1 MGVRVYEL
9 ARTLGRS
16 SKDLMHE
23 LQKQGIDLKS
33 HMSSIDEETAELV
46 AELLKALPQPSVK
59 DPPVAPLVV
68 EEDEEEEESL
78 EDALSTSSTA
88 VPSETTEPVPM
99 TPASVVSQAP
109 SSVVVEPPKVAAAV
123 EAPAVVK
130 APAEKHLRLG
140 EAVTV
145 KELAEK
151 LNARPAEVIRVLMK
165 LGVMATINAVI
176 DLEKATALAQSFGY
190 SVEAAAA
197 DSGDAFIDEDESE
210 ENLWPRAPVVT
221 VMGHVDHGKT
231 SLLDAIRATNVTQS
245 EAGGITQH
253 IGAYAVNTA
262 RGNVV
267 FLDTPGHEAFTA
279 MRARGA
285 QATDIVVLVV
295 AADDGVMPQTVEAI
309 THARAANVPIV
320 VAINKIDL
328 PNANPDRIKQQ
339 LSDHGLI
346 PEQWGGETIFVEVS
360 AKRKQNI
367 DELLEMLLLQAE
379 ILELRANPSRR
390 GQGVVIE
397 AELDK
402 TRGPVATV
410 LVQKGTVR
418 IGEAFVVGMHYGR
431 IRALLNDRGEKIPEA
446 GPATPVEVIGVSGVP
461 LAGDRFQVVGDEKK
475 ARQIATLRQQR
486 RREEHI
492 QRTSRVTLEDL
503 YRQIKEGEVKELN
516 VLIKADVQG
525 SAQAVRDTLEKQS
538 TSEVRLR
545 VIQGAV
551 GGITESDVM
560 LASASNAIIIGFNV
574 RPTPKASELAEREGV
589 DVRMY
594 TIIYDLIGDVRAAL
608 EGLLD
613 PEVAEHIMGRAEVR
627 ETYHIPRIGVIAGCY
642 VTEGTVTRN
651 AECRLLRDDVV
662 VYQGRIA
669 SLRRFKEDVH
679 EVSSGYEC
687 GIGLERFADIKRGDI
702 IEPFVRE
709 QVAKKLAAQS

>member
-9 ARTLGRS
+9 ARTLGLS
-16 SKDLMHE
+16 SKVLMHE
-23 LQKQGIDLKS
+23 LKKQGIDLKS
-33 HMSSIDEETAELV
+33 HMSSIDDETAELV
-46 AELLKALPQPSVK
+46 ADLLKAPPPPTVKETPLAPPALEPPIPVPVLEPPALITQAMVPPSS
-59 DPPVAPLVV
+59 PPPAPVATHEPSPVV
-68 EEDEEEEESL
+68 AD
-78 EDALSTSSTA
+78 
-88 VPSETTEPVPM
+88 
-99 TPASVVSQAP
+99 
-109 SSVVVEPPKVAAAV
+109 EPPKVVAAV
-123 EAPAVVK
+123 EAPSAVK
-130 APAEKHLRLG
+130 TPLEKRLRVG
-140 EAVTV
+140 EAITV

-151 LNARPAEVIRVLMK
+151 MDARPAEVIKVLMK
-165 LGVMATINAVI
+165 MGVMATINAVI
-176 DLEKATALAQSFGY
+176 DVDKATALAQSFGY
-190 SVEAAAA
+190 SVEAATA
-197 DSGDAFIDEDESE
+197 DSGEALTDEEDAE
-210 ENLWPRAPVVT
+210 ETLVRRAPVVT

-231 SLLDAIRATNVTQS
+231 SLLDAIRVTNVTQS

-253 IGAYAVNTA
+253 IGAYEVNTT
-262 RGNVV
+262 RGKVV

-339 LSDHGLI
+339 LTEHGLV
-346 PEQWGGETIFVEVS
+346 PEQWGGETIYVEVS

-379 ILELRANPSRR
+379 ILELRANPARR
-390 GQGVVIE
+390 AQGVVIE

-418 IGEAFVVGMHYGR
+418 IGDAFVVGMHYGR
-431 IRALLNDRGEKIPEA
+431 IRALLNDRAEKIQEA
-446 GPATPVEVIGVSGVP
+446 GPATPVEVIGLSGVP
-461 LAGDRFQVVGDEKK
+461 LAGDAFQVVIDEKK
-475 ARQIATLRQQR
+475 ARQIAALRQQR
-486 RREEHI
+486 QREEHI

-525 SAQAVRDTLEKQS
+525 SAQAVRDTLEKLS
-538 TSEVRLR
+538 TNEVRVR

-574 RPTPKASELAEREGV
+574 RPTPKARELYEREGV
-589 DVRMY
+589 DVRLY
-594 TIIYDLIGDVRAAL
+594 TIIYDLIADVKAAL
-608 EGLLD
+608 EGLLE
-613 PEVAEHIMGRAEVR
+613 PEVAEHVMGRAEVR
-627 ETYHIPRIGVIAGCY
+627 ETFHIPRVGVIAGCY
-642 VTEGTVTRN
+642 VTEGTIIRN
-651 AECRLLRDDVV
+651 AECRLLRDNVV
-662 VYQGRIA
+662 VYQGRVA

-679 EVSSGYEC
+679 EVNSGYEC
-687 GIGLERFADIKRGDI
+687 GIGLERFSDVKRGDV

>member
-9 ARTLGRS
+9 ARTLGLS
-16 SKDLMHE
+16 SKILMHE
-23 LQKQGIDLKS
+23 LKKQGIELKS
-33 HMSSIDEETAELV
+33 HMSSIDDETAELV
-46 AELLKALPQPSVK
+46 AELLKPSPPPIVK
-59 DPPVAPLVV
+59 EMPPAPPVV
-68 EEDEEEEESL
+68 EEPPTDLVITSSESGRQEL
-78 EDALSTSSTA
+78 APVVAPPAPVVSRELVSTA
-88 VPSETTEPVPM
+88 V
-99 TPASVVSQAP
+99 
-109 SSVVVEPPKVAAAV
+109 VEPSAVADAV
-123 EAPAVVK
+123 DTTPIAKTSIAKP
-130 APAEKHLRLG
+130 LRLG

-151 LNARPAEVIRVLMK
+151 MDARPAELIKVLMRM
-165 LGVMATINAVI
+165 GIMATINAVI
-176 DLEKATALAQSFGY
+176 DLDKATALAQHFGY
-190 SVEAAAA
+190 SVEAAAG
-197 DSGDAFIDEDESE
+197 DSGEVVDDQEDTE
-210 ENLWPRAPVVT
+210 ENLRRRAPVVT

-253 IGAYAVNTA
+253 IGAYAVNTT
-262 RGNVV
+262 RGKVV

-295 AADDGVMPQTVEAI
+295 AADDGVMPQTLEAI
-309 THARAANVPIV
+309 AHARAANVPIV

-339 LSDHGLI
+339 LTEHGLV
-346 PEQWGGETIFVEVS
+346 PEQWGGETIYVEVS

-379 ILELRANPSRR
+379 ILELRANPARR

-402 TRGPVATV
+402 NRGPVATV
-410 LVQKGTVR
+410 LVQKGTVH
-418 IGEAFVVGMHYGR
+418 IGEAFVVGVHYGR
-431 IRALLNDRGEKIPEA
+431 IRALLNDRGEKIVET
-446 GPATPVEVIGVSGVP
+446 GPATPVEVIGLSGVP
-461 LAGDRFQVVGDEKK
+461 LAGDIFQVVSDEKK
-475 ARQIATLRQQR
+475 ARQIAGLRHQR
-486 RREEHI
+486 QREEHI
-492 QRTSRVTLEDL
+492 QHTSRVTLEDL

-525 SAQAVRDTLEKQS
+525 SGQAVRDTLEKLS

-574 RPTPKASELAEREGV
+574 RPTPKAHELAEREGV
-589 DVRMY
+589 DVRLY
-594 TIIYDLIGDVRAAL
+594 TIIYDLIADVRAAL
-608 EGLLD
+608 EGLLE
-613 PEVAEHIMGRAEVR
+613 PEVAEHITGRAEVR
-627 ETYHIPRIGVIAGCY
+627 ETFHIPRIGVIAGCY
-642 VTEGTVTRN
+642 VTEGTITRN
-651 AECRLLRDDVV
+651 AECRLLRDHVV
-662 VYQGRIA
+662 VYQGRVA

-679 EVSSGYEC
+679 EVTSGYEC
-687 GIGLERFADIKRGDI
+687 GIGLERFADIKQGDI
-702 IEPFVRE
+702 IEPFMRE
-709 QVAKKLAAQS
+709 QVAKKLAVQR

>member
-9 ARTLGRS
+9 ARRLGRS

-23 LQKQGIDLKS
+23 LTKQGIDLKS

-46 AELLKALPQPSVK
+46 AELLKASLQPSVK
-59 DPPVAPLVV
+59 DTVVAPAVV
-68 EEDEEEEESL
+68 EEVEEEEASIA
-78 EDALSTSSTA
+78 DTLSTFPTAVTPETA
-88 VPSETTEPVPM
+88 VPAPATPTPVALHVPS
-99 TPASVVSQAP
+99 PVVA
-109 SSVVVEPPKVAAAV
+109 EARKIAEAV
-123 EAPAVVK
+123 EAPTIIK
-130 APAEKHLRLG
+130 APPEKHLRLG

-151 LNARPAEVIRVLMK
+151 MNVRPAEVIRVLMK

-176 DLEKATALAQSFGY
+176 DLDKATALAQSFGY
-190 SVEAAAA
+190 SVEVAAA
-197 DSGDAFIDEDESE
+197 DSGEAFIDEEDSE
-210 ENLWPRAPVVT
+210 ENLRPRAPVVT

-253 IGAYAVNTA
+253 IGAYAVNTT
-262 RGNVV
+262 RGKVV

-339 LSDHGLI
+339 LSDHGLV

-410 LVQKGTVR
+410 LVQKGTVC
-418 IGEAFVVGMHYGR
+418 IGDAFVVGMHYGR

-538 TSEVRLR
+538 TSEVRVR

-608 EGLLD
+608 EGLLE

-627 ETYHIPRIGVIAGCY
+627 ETYHIPRIGVVAGCY

-651 AECRLLRDDVV
+651 AECRLLRDEVV

>member
-9 ARTLGRS
+9 ARTLRLS
-16 SKDLMHE
+16 SKELMHE
-23 LQKQGIDLKS
+23 LQKQGIELKS
-33 HMSSIDEETAELV
+33 HMSSIDDDTAELV
-46 AELLKALPQPSVK
+46 LDLLKTPQSPSMK
-59 DPPVAPLVV
+59 
-68 EEDEEEEESL
+68 EGS
-78 EDALSTSSTA
+78 
-88 VPSETTEPVPM
+88 
-99 TPASVVSQAP
+99 PASVVLEESAET
-109 SSVVVEPPKVAAAV
+109 SVVEAPTTVMEELMTSSSGVTTPVEPPEPVPPVTV
-123 EAPAVVK
+123 EAFEPAAPVEVSPIVK
-130 APAEKHLRLG
+130 APPEKRVRLG
-140 EAVTV
+140 EAITV

-151 LNARPAEVIRVLMK
+151 IDARPAEAIKVLMRM
-165 LGVMATINAVI
+165 GVMATINAVI
-176 DLEKATALAQSFGY
+176 DLDKATALAQSFGY
-190 SVEAAAA
+190 SVEVATAGSDEVLEEEEDTE
-197 DSGDAFIDEDESE
+197 DS
-210 ENLWPRAPVVT
+210 LVRRAPVVT

-231 SLLDAIRATNVTQS
+231 SLLDAIRVTNVTQS

-253 IGAYAVNTA
+253 IGAYEVNTA
-262 RGNVV
+262 RGKVV

-309 THARAANVPIV
+309 THAHAANVPIV
-320 VAINKIDL
+320 VAINKVDL
-328 PNANPDRIKQQ
+328 PDVNPDRIKQQ
-339 LSDHGLI
+339 LSDHGLV
-346 PEQWGGETIFVEVS
+346 PEQWGGETIYVEVS

-367 DELLEMLLLQAE
+367 DELLEMILLQAE
-379 ILELRANPSRR
+379 ILELRANPARR

-410 LVQKGTVR
+410 LVQRGVVR
-418 IGEAFVVGMHYGR
+418 IGDAFVVGVHYGR
-431 IRALLNDRGEKIPEA
+431 IRALLNDHGEKVQEV
-446 GPATPVEVIGVSGVP
+446 GPATPVEVTGLSGVP
-461 LAGDRFQVVGDEKK
+461 LAGDVFQVATDEKK

-486 RREEHI
+486 QREEHI

-525 SAQAVRDTLEKQS
+525 SSQAVRDALERLS
-538 TSEVRLR
+538 TNEVRVR

-574 RPTPKASELAEREGV
+574 RPTPQANESMEHEGV
-589 DVRMY
+589 DVRLY
-594 TIIYDLIGDVRAAL
+594 TIIYDLIADVRAAL
-608 EGLLD
+608 EGLLE

-627 ETYHIPRIGVIAGCY
+627 ETFHIPRIGVIAGCY
-642 VTEGTVTRN
+642 VTEGTMTRN
-651 AECRLLRDDVV
+651 ADCRLLRDNVV
-662 VYQGRIA
+662 VYQGRIG

-679 EVSSGYEC
+679 EVNSGYEC
-687 GIGLERFADIKRGDI
+687 GIGLERFSDVKRGDV

-709 QVAKKLAAQS
+709 QVAKKLAAQH

>member
-16 SKDLMHE
+16 SKELMHE
-23 LQKQGIDLKS
+23 LQKQGIELKS

-46 AELLKALPQPSVK
+46 SELLKATPHPSGK
-59 DPPVAPLVV
+59 ETPVAPPVL
-68 EEDEEEEESL
+68 EEEEAGHD
-78 EDALSTSSTA
+78 DARRTAPTA
-88 VPSETTEPVPM
+88 VAPETVEPAPV
-99 TPASVVSQAP
+99 TPTPVVIPAP
-109 SSVVVEPPKVAAAV
+109 SSIAAEPAKGGAAV
-123 EAPAVVK
+123 EPAAAAK
-130 APAEKHLRLG
+130 PPPEKHLRVG

-151 LNARPAEVIRVLMK
+151 MNARPAEVIRALMK

-176 DLEKATALAQSFGY
+176 DFDKATALAQSFGF
-190 SVEAAAA
+190 SVEPAAA
-197 DSGDAFIDEDESE
+197 DSDEDLTDEEDRE
-210 ENLWPRAPVVT
+210 ENLRPRAPVVT

-253 IGAYAVNTA
+253 IGAYAVNTT
-262 RGNVV
+262 RGKVV

-339 LSDHGLI
+339 LSDYGLV

-379 ILELRANPSRR
+379 ILELRANPLRR

-418 IGEAFVVGMHYGR
+418 AGDAFVVGMHYGR
-431 IRALLNDRGEKIPEA
+431 IRALLNDRGEKISEA
-446 GPATPVEVIGVSGVP
+446 GPATPVEITGVSGVP
-461 LAGDRFQVVGDEKK
+461 LAGDPFQVVGDEKR

-538 TSEVRLR
+538 TSEVRVR

-589 DVRMY
+589 DVRLY
-594 TIIYDLIGDVRAAL
+594 TIIYELIGDVRAAL
-608 EGLLD
+608 EGLLE

-627 ETYHIPRIGVIAGCY
+627 ETYHIPRIGVVAGCY
-642 VTEGTVTRN
+642 VTEGTITRN
-651 AECRLLRDDVV
+651 ADCRLLRDEVV

-679 EVSSGYEC
+679 EVNSGYEC

>member
-23 LQKQGIDLKS
+23 LKKQGIDLKS

-46 AELLKALPQPSVK
+46 ADLLKASPQPSVK
-59 DPPVAPLVV
+59 DTLVAPPVV
-68 EEDEEEEESL
+68 EEEEESI
-78 EDALSTSSTA
+78 EHTLSTSPTA
-88 VPSETTEPVPM
+88 VTAETAVAAPV
-99 TPASVVSQAP
+99 TPTPVMIQEQP
-109 SSVVVEPPKVAAAV
+109 SVVVEPPKAAAV

-130 APAEKHLRLG
+130 APPEKHLRLG
-140 EAVTV
+140 EALTV

-151 LNARPAEVIRVLMK
+151 MNARPAEVIRVLMK

-190 SVEAAAA
+190 SVEAAG
-197 DSGDAFIDEDESE
+197 DSGEAFIDEEDSE

-253 IGAYAVNTA
+253 IGAYAVNTT

-339 LSDHGLI
+339 LSDHGLV

-402 TRGPVATV
+402 TRGPVATL

-418 IGEAFVVGMHYGR
+418 IGDAFVVGMHYGR

-446 GPATPVEVIGVSGVP
+446 GPATPVEVIGMSGVP
-461 LAGDRFQVVGDEKK
+461 LAGDRFQVVSDEKK

-608 EGLLD
+608 EGLLE
-613 PEVAEHIMGRAEVR
+613 PEVAEHIRGRAEVR
-627 ETYHIPRIGVIAGCY
+627 ETYHIPRIGVVAGCY

-709 QVAKKLAAQS
+709 RVAKKLAAQS

>member
-9 ARTLGRS
+9 ARTLGLS
-16 SKDLMHE
+16 SKILMHE

-33 HMSSIDEETAELV
+33 HMSSIDDETAELV
-46 AELLKALPQPSVK
+46 TELLKPSPHPTVK
-59 DPPVAPLVV
+59 EIPLTPPVVAEQAVDLVHPS
-68 EEDEEEEESL
+68 SL
-78 EDALSTSSTA
+78 AAIQEA
-88 VPSETTEPVPM
+88 VG
-99 TPASVVSQAP
+99 PAAAP
-109 SSVVVEPPKVAAAV
+109 SDPVVTRESTPVTVAEPPKVAVA
-123 EAPAVVK
+123 VK
-130 APAEKHLRLG
+130 AEPSVNIPLTKHLKLG

-145 KELAEK
+145 KELAERMD
-151 LNARPAEVIRVLMK
+151 ARPAEVIKVLMRM
-165 LGVMATINAVI
+165 GVMATINAVI
-176 DLEKATALAQSFGY
+176 DLDKAVALAQSFGY
-190 SVEAAAA
+190 SVEASAA
-197 DSGDAFIDEDESE
+197 DSAEIVDDEEDTE
-210 ENLWPRAPVVT
+210 ENLRRRAPVVT

-253 IGAYAVNTA
+253 IGAYAVNTT
-262 RGNVV
+262 RGKVV

-295 AADDGVMPQTVEAI
+295 AADDGVMPQTLEAV
-309 THARAANVPIV
+309 THARAADVPIV

-339 LSDHGLI
+339 LSDHGLV
-346 PEQWGGETIFVEVS
+346 PEQWGGETIYVEVS

-379 ILELRANPSRR
+379 ILELRANPARR

-397 AELDK
+397 AELDRS
-402 TRGPVATV
+402 RGPVATV
-410 LVQKGTVR
+410 LVQKGIVH
-418 IGEAFVVGMHYGR
+418 IGEAFVIGVHYGR

-446 GPATPVEVIGVSGVP
+446 GPATPVEVIGLSGVP
-461 LAGDRFQVVGDEKK
+461 LAGDIFQVVTDEKK
-475 ARQIATLRQQR
+475 ARQIATIRQQR
-486 RREEHI
+486 RREEHM

-525 SAQAVRDTLEKQS
+525 SGQAVRDTLEKLS

-560 LASASNAIIIGFNV
+560 LASASNAIIIGFNI
-574 RPTPKASELAEREGV
+574 RPTPKARELAEREGV

-594 TIIYDLIGDVRAAL
+594 SIIYDLIADIRAAL
-608 EGLLD
+608 EGLLE
-613 PEVAEHIMGRAEVR
+613 PEVAEHITGRAEVR
-627 ETYHIPRIGVIAGCY
+627 ETFHIPRIGVIAGCY
-642 VTEGTVTRN
+642 VTEGTITRN
-651 AECRLLRDDVV
+651 AECRLLRDHVV
-662 VYQGRIA
+662 VYQGRVG

-679 EVSSGYEC
+679 EVTSGYEC
-687 GIGLERFADIKRGDI
+687 GIGLERFADIKQGDV
-702 IEPFVRE
+702 IEPFMRE
-709 QVAKKLAAQS
+709 QVAKKLAAQR

>member
-1 MGVRVYEL
+1 
-9 ARTLGRS
+9 
-16 SKDLMHE
+16 
-23 LQKQGIDLKS
+23 
-33 HMSSIDEETAELV
+33 
-46 AELLKALPQPSVK
+46 
-59 DPPVAPLVV
+59 
-68 EEDEEEEESL
+68 
-78 EDALSTSSTA
+78 
-88 VPSETTEPVPM
+88 
-99 TPASVVSQAP
+99 
-109 SSVVVEPPKVAAAV
+109 
-123 EAPAVVK
+123 
-130 APAEKHLRLG
+130 
-140 EAVTV
+140 V

-151 LNARPAEVIRVLMK
+151 MNARPAEVIRVLMK
-165 LGVMATINAVI
+165 MGVMATINAVI
-176 DLEKATALAQSFGY
+176 DLEKAAALAQNFGY

-197 DSGDAFIDEDESE
+197 DSGEAFSDEADSE
-210 ENLWPRAPVVT
+210 ENLVPRAPVVT

-253 IGAYAVNTA
+253 IGAYAVNTT
-262 RGNVV
+262 RGKVV

-295 AADDGVMPQTVEAI
+295 AADDGVMPQTLEAI

-339 LSDHGLI
+339 LSDHGLV

-379 ILELRANPSRR
+379 ILELRANPARR

-402 TRGPVATV
+402 SRGPVATV
-410 LVQKGTVR
+410 LVQKGTVH
-418 IGEAFVVGMHYGR
+418 IGDAFVVGIHYGR
-431 IRALLNDRGEKIPEA
+431 IRALLNDRGEKIPAA
-446 GPATPVEVIGVSGVP
+446 GPATPVEVIGLSGVP
-461 LAGDRFQVVGDEKK
+461 LAGDLFQVVGDEKK

-486 RREEHI
+486 QREEHI
-492 QRTSRVTLEDL
+492 QRTSRITLEDL

-525 SAQAVRDTLEKQS
+525 SAQAVRDTLEKLS
-538 TSEVRLR
+538 TNEVRVR

-589 DVRMY
+589 DVRLY

-608 EGLLD
+608 EGLLE

-642 VTEGTVTRN
+642 VTEGTITRN

-687 GIGLERFADIKRGDI
+687 GIGLERFSDIKRGDI

>member
-9 ARTLGRS
+9 ARTLRVS
-16 SKDLMHE
+16 SKELMHE
-23 LQKQGIDLKS
+23 LKKQGIDLKS
-33 HMSSIDEETAELV
+33 HMSSIDDETAELV
-46 AELLKALPQPSVK
+46 LDLLKAPQSSSMKEDSPPPPVLEDTPEAPVIDSPTAVIEEVVTAPPETATPREIPEPTPSVT
-59 DPPVAPLVV
+59 V
-68 EEDEEEEESL
+68 ESPQV
-78 EDALSTSSTA
+78 STL
-88 VPSETTEPVPM
+88 
-99 TPASVVSQAP
+99 
-109 SSVVVEPPKVAAAV
+109 V
-123 EAPAVVK
+123 EAPPVVS
-130 APAEKHLRLG
+130 PPVEKRLRLG

-151 LNARPAEVIRVLMK
+151 LDARPAEVIKVLMK
-165 LGVMATINAVI
+165 MGIMATINAVI
-176 DLEKATALAQSFGY
+176 DVEKATALAQSFGY
-190 SVEAAAA
+190 SVEAASTDTAEA
-197 DSGDAFIDEDESE
+197 LDEEEDTE
-210 ENLWPRAPVVT
+210 ENLVRRAPVVT

-262 RGNVV
+262 RGKVV

-309 THARAANVPIV
+309 THAHAANVPIV

-328 PNANPDRIKQQ
+328 PDANPDRIKQQ
-339 LSDHGLI
+339 LSEHGLV
-346 PEQWGGETIFVEVS
+346 PEQWGGETIYVEVS

-367 DELLEMLLLQAE
+367 DELLEMILLQAE

-390 GQGVVIE
+390 GQGVVVE

-410 LVQKGTVR
+410 LVQGGTVH
-418 IGEAFVVGMHYGR
+418 IGEAFVVGVHYGR
-431 IRALLNDRGEKIPEA
+431 IRALLNDRGEKIQEV
-446 GPATPVEVIGVSGVP
+446 GPATPVEVTGLSGVP
-461 LAGDRFQVVGDEKK
+461 LAGDAFQVVTDEKK

-486 RREEHI
+486 QREEHI

-516 VLIKADVQG
+516 VLLKSDVQG
-525 SAQAVRDTLEKQS
+525 SAQAVRDALERLS

-574 RPTPKASELAEREGV
+574 RPTPKANELAEREGV
-589 DVRMY
+589 DLRLY
-594 TIIYDLIGDVRAAL
+594 TIIYDLIADVKAAL
-608 EGLLD
+608 EGLLE

-627 ETYHIPRIGVIAGCY
+627 ETFHIPRVGVIAGCY
-642 VTEGTVTRN
+642 VTEGKLIRN
-651 AECRLLRDDVV
+651 AECRLLRDNVV
-662 VYQGRIA
+662 VYQGRIG

-679 EVSSGYEC
+679 EVNSGYEC
-687 GIGLERFADIKRGDI
+687 GIGLERFSDIKRGDI
-702 IEPFVRE
+702 VEPFVRE
-709 QVAKKLAAQS
+709 QVAKKLTAQN

>member
-9 ARTLGRS
+9 ARTLGLS
-16 SKDLMHE
+16 SKDLMYE
-23 LQKQGIDLKS
+23 LKKQGIDLRS

-46 AELLKALPQPSVK
+46 TELLKTSPQSSAK
-59 DPPVAPLVV
+59 DGPAVPPGL
-68 EEDEEEEESL
+68 EEEEKAIE
-78 EDALSTSSTA
+78 ETFGAPPTAGPQGTA
-88 VPSETTEPVPM
+88 VPAPVP
-99 TPASVVSQAP
+99 PAPVVPQELP
-109 SSVVVEPPKVAAAV
+109 PVVIEPPKVAATV
-123 EAPAVVK
+123 DAPPVVK
-130 APAEKHLRLG
+130 APPEKRLRLS

-145 KELAEK
+145 KDLAEK
-151 LNARPAEVIRVLMK
+151 MDARPAEVIKVLMK
-165 LGVMATINAVI
+165 MGVMATINAVI

-197 DSGDAFIDEDESE
+197 DSGEAFIGEEDSD
-210 ENLWPRAPVVT
+210 ENLLPRAPVVT

-231 SLLDAIRATNVTQS
+231 SLLDAIRVTNVTQS

-253 IGAYAVNTA
+253 IGAYAVNTT
-262 RGNVV
+262 RGKVV

-320 VAINKIDL
+320 VAINKIDV

-339 LSDHGLI
+339 LSDHGLV
-346 PEQWGGETIFVEVS
+346 PEQWGGETIYVEVS

-379 ILELRANPSRR
+379 ILELRANPARR

-402 TRGPVATV
+402 TRGPVTTV

-418 IGEAFVVGMHYGR
+418 TGDAFVVGMHYGR

-446 GPATPVEVIGVSGVP
+446 GPATPVEVIGLSGVP
-461 LAGDRFQVVGDEKK
+461 LAGDLFQVVGDEKK

-525 SAQAVRDTLEKQS
+525 SAQAVRDTLEKLS
-538 TSEVRLR
+538 TSEVRVR

-574 RPTPKASELAEREGV
+574 RPTPKARELVEREGV
-589 DVRMY
+589 DVRLY
-594 TIIYDLIGDVRAAL
+594 TIIYDLINDVKAAL
-608 EGLLD
+608 EGLLE
-613 PEVAEHIMGRAEVR
+613 PEVAEHITGRAEVR
-627 ETYHIPRIGVIAGCY
+627 ETFHIPRIGVVAGCY

-651 AECRLLRDDVV
+651 ADCRLLRDDVV
-662 VYQGRIA
+662 VYQGRVA

-687 GIGLERFADIKRGDI
+687 GIALDRFADIKRGDI

>member
-9 ARTLGRS
+9 ARTIGLS
-16 SKDLMHE
+16 SKELMHE
-23 LQKQGIDLKS
+23 LKKQGIDLKS
-33 HMSSIDEETAELV
+33 HMSSIDDETAELV
-46 AELLKALPQPSVK
+46 ADLLKA
-59 DPPVAPLVV
+59 PPPPTVQEASVAPAG
-68 EEDEEEEESL
+68 L
-78 EDALSTSSTA
+78 EPPAA
-88 VPSETTEPVPM
+88 VSVLGPPAPV
-99 TPASVVSQAP
+99 TQPAVAP
-109 SSVVVEPPKVAAAV
+109 SPAPPAPVVTQEPTPSVVVEPPKAAAPL
-123 EAPAVVK
+123 EAPPGLK
-130 APAEKHLRLG
+130 APSEKRLRLG
-140 EAVTV
+140 EAITV
-145 KELAEK
+145 KELAER
-151 LNARPAEVIRVLMK
+151 LEARPAEVIKVLIRM
-165 LGVMATINAVI
+165 GVMATINAVI
-176 DLEKATALAQSFGY
+176 DLDKATALAQHFGY
-190 SVEAAAA
+190 SVEAAAG
-197 DSGDAFIDEDESE
+197 DSGEAPADDEDSE
-210 ENLWPRAPVVT
+210 AQLVRRAPVVT

-253 IGAYAVNTA
+253 IGAYEVNTT
-262 RGNVV
+262 RGKVV
-267 FLDTPGHEAFTA
+267 FLDTPCHEAFTA

-328 PNANPDRIKQQ
+328 PNANPDRIRQQ
-339 LSDHGLI
+339 LTEHGLV
-346 PEQWGGETIFVEVS
+346 PEQWGGETIYVEVS

-418 IGEAFVVGMHYGR
+418 IGDAFVVGMHYGR
-431 IRALLNDRGEKIPEA
+431 IRALLNDHGEKIQEA
-446 GPATPVEVIGVSGVP
+446 GPATPVEVIGLSGVP
-461 LAGDRFQVVGDEKK
+461 LAGDAFQVVVDEKK

-486 RREEHI
+486 QREVHM

-525 SAQAVRDTLEKQS
+525 SAQAVRDTLEKLS
-538 TSEVRLR
+538 TTEVRLR

-560 LASASNAIIIGFNV
+560 LASTSNAIIIGFNV
-574 RPTPKASELAEREGV
+574 RPAPKARELAEREGV
-589 DVRMY
+589 DVRLY
-594 TIIYDLIGDVRAAL
+594 TIIYDLIADVKAAL
-608 EGLLD
+608 EGLLE

-627 ETYHIPRIGVIAGCY
+627 ETFNIPRVGVIAGCY

-651 AECRLLRDDVV
+651 AECRLLRDNVV
-662 VYQGRIA
+662 VYQGRVA

-679 EVSSGYEC
+679 EVNSGYEC
-687 GIGLERFADIKRGDI
+687 GIGLERFSDLKRGDV

-709 QVAKKLAAQS
+709 QIAKKLAAQN

>member
-9 ARTLGRS
+9 ARTLKVS
-16 SKDLMHE
+16 SKELMHE
-23 LQKQGIDLKS
+23 LKKQGIDLKS
-33 HMSSIDEETAELV
+33 HMSSIDDETAELV
-46 AELLKALPQPSVK
+46 LDLMKAPQPSSLQE
-59 DPPVAPLVV
+59 DSPPPPVPEAALEVPVIDSPTALMEEAVTAPP
-68 EEDEEEEESL
+68 E
-78 EDALSTSSTA
+78 
-88 VPSETTEPVPM
+88 
-99 TPASVVSQAP
+99 TPAPRDIPEPPTPVA
-109 SSVVVEPPKVAAAV
+109 VEPPQASTVV
-123 EAPAVVK
+123 EAPPAVS
-130 APAEKHLRLG
+130 APAEKRLRLG
-140 EAVTV
+140 EAITV

-151 LNARPAEVIRVLMK
+151 MDARPAEVIKALIKM
-165 LGVMATINAVI
+165 GVMATINAVI
-176 DLEKATALAQSFGY
+176 DVEKATALAQSFGY
-190 SVEAAAA
+190 SVEAAST
-197 DSGDAFIDEDESE
+197 DSAEPSDEEEDAE
-210 ENLWPRAPVVT
+210 ENLVRRAPVVT

-262 RGNVV
+262 RGKVV

-309 THARAANVPIV
+309 THAHAANVPIV

-328 PNANPDRIKQQ
+328 PDANPDRIKQQ
-339 LSDHGLI
+339 LSDHGLV
-346 PEQWGGETIFVEVS
+346 PEQWGGETIYVEVS

-367 DELLEMLLLQAE
+367 DELLEMILLQAE

-390 GQGVVIE
+390 GQGVVVE

-410 LVQKGTVR
+410 LVQRGTVHV
-418 IGEAFVVGMHYGR
+418 GDAFVVGVHYGR
-431 IRALLNDRGEKIPEA
+431 IRALLNDRGEKIQEV
-446 GPATPVEVIGVSGVP
+446 GPATPVEVTGLSGVP
-461 LAGDRFQVVGDEKK
+461 LAGDAFQVVTDEKK

-486 RREEHI
+486 QREEHI

-516 VLIKADVQG
+516 VLLKSDVQG
-525 SAQAVRDTLEKQS
+525 SAQAVRDALERLS
-538 TSEVRLR
+538 TNEVRLR

-574 RPTPKASELAEREGV
+574 RPTPKANELAEREGV
-589 DVRMY
+589 DLRLY
-594 TIIYDLIGDVRAAL
+594 TIIYDLIADVKAAL
-608 EGLLD
+608 EGLLE

-627 ETYHIPRIGVIAGCY
+627 ETFHIPRVGVIAGCY
-642 VTEGTVTRN
+642 VTEGTITRN
-651 AECRLLRDDVV
+651 ADCRLLRDNIV
-662 VYQGRIA
+662 VYQGRIG

-679 EVSSGYEC
+679 EVHSGYEC
-687 GIGLERFADIKRGDI
+687 GIGLDRFSDIKRGDI
-702 IEPFVRE
+702 VEPFVRE
-709 QVAKKLAAQS
+709 RVAKKLAAQS

>member
-130 APAEKHLRLG
+130 APPEKHLRLG

>member
-1 MGVRVYEL
+1 M
-9 ARTLGRS
+9 
-16 SKDLMHE
+16 
-23 LQKQGIDLKS
+23 
-33 HMSSIDEETAELV
+33 AE
-46 AELLKALPQPSVK
+46 
-59 DPPVAPLVV
+59 
-68 EEDEEEEESL
+68 
-78 EDALSTSSTA
+78 
-88 VPSETTEPVPM
+88 VPS
-99 TPASVVSQAP
+99 A
-109 SSVVVEPPKVAAAV
+109 
-123 EAPAVVK
+123 VK
-130 APAEKHLRLG
+130 APPTKHLRLG

-151 LNARPAEVIRVLMK
+151 MSARPAEVIRVLMK

-176 DLEKATALAQSFGY
+176 DLDKATALAQSFGY
-190 SVEAAAA
+190 SVEAAAP
-197 DSGDAFIDEDESE
+197 DSGEAPTDEADEE
-210 ENLWPRAPVVT
+210 ENLRPRAPVVT

-231 SLLDAIRATNVTQS
+231 SLLDAIRTTNVTQS

-253 IGAYAVNTA
+253 IGAYAVNTP
-262 RGNVV
+262 RGRVV

-309 THARAANVPIV
+309 THARAAGVPIV

-339 LSDHGLI
+339 LSDLGLV

-367 DELLEMLLLQAE
+367 DGLLEMLLLQAE
-379 ILELRANPSRR
+379 ILELRANPARG

-418 IGEAFVVGMHYGR
+418 IGETFVVGTQYGR
-431 IRALLNDRGEKIPEA
+431 IRALLNDRGEKLLEA
-446 GPATPVEVIGVSGVP
+446 GPATPVEVIGLSGVP
-461 LAGDRFQVVGDEKK
+461 LAGDLFQIVGDEKK
-475 ARQIATLRQQR
+475 ARQIATVRQQR
-486 RREEHI
+486 QREEHI

-525 SAQAVRDTLEKQS
+525 SAQAVRDTLEKLS
-538 TSEVRLR
+538 TSEVRVR

-589 DVRMY
+589 DVRLY
-594 TIIYDLIGDVRAAL
+594 TIIYDLIGNVRAAL
-608 EGLLD
+608 EGLLE
-613 PEVAEHIMGRAEVR
+613 PEVAEHITGRAEVR
-627 ETYHIPRIGVIAGCY
+627 ETYHIPRVGVIAGCY

-687 GIGLERFADIKRGDI
+687 GIGLERFADVKRGDI

-709 QVAKKLAAQS
+709 QIAKKLVAQG

>member
-23 LQKQGIDLKS
+23 LQKQGIELKS

-46 AELLKALPQPSVK
+46 AELLKAPPEPSLK
-59 DPPVAPLVV
+59 DSPVV
-68 EEDEEEEESL
+68 EKAEERPEDTF
-78 EDALSTSSTA
+78 STSPIA
-88 VPSETTEPVPM
+88 LPSETAISAPATPM
-99 TPASVVSQAP
+99 VAVLQTP
-109 SSVVVEPPKVAAAV
+109 SSAVVESLTVTDTV
-123 EAPAVVK
+123 EAPAVAK
-130 APAEKHLRLG
+130 ASGEKLLRLG

-145 KELAEK
+145 KELGEK
-151 LNARPAEVIRVLMK
+151 MNARPAEVIRALMK

-176 DLEKATALAQSFGY
+176 DLDKATALAQSFGY
-190 SVEAAAA
+190 SVEAAVA
-197 DSGDAFIDEDESE
+197 DSGEGFIDDEESE
-210 ENLWPRAPVVT
+210 ENLRPRAPVVT

-253 IGAYAVNTA
+253 IGAYAVSTT

-320 VAINKIDL
+320 VAINKVDL
-328 PNANPDRIKQQ
+328 PNGNPDRIKQQ
-339 LSDHGLI
+339 LSDQGLV

-367 DELLEMLLLQAE
+367 DALLEMLLLQAE
-379 ILELRANPSRR
+379 ILELHANPSRR

-410 LVQKGTVR
+410 LVQNGTVR
-418 IGEAFVVGMHYGR
+418 IGDAFVVGMRYGR
-431 IRALLNDRGEKIPEA
+431 IRALLNDHGEKILEA

-461 LAGDRFQVVGDEKK
+461 LAGDRFQVVADEKK

-486 RREEHI
+486 RREEHM

-525 SAQAVRDTLEKQS
+525 SAQVVRDTLEKQS
-538 TSEVRLR
+538 TSEVRVR

-589 DVRMY
+589 DVRLY

-608 EGLLD
+608 EGLLE
-613 PEVAEHIMGRAEVR
+613 PEMAEHITGRAEVR

-642 VTEGTVTRN
+642 VTEGNVTRN

>member
-9 ARTLGRS
+9 ARTLRLS
-16 SKDLMHE
+16 SKELIHE

-33 HMSSIDEETAELV
+33 HMSSIDDETAELV
-46 AELLKALPQPSVK
+46 LDLLKTSQPSSLK
-59 DPPVAPLVV
+59 
-68 EEDEEEEESL
+68 EESSVASVPEATVTVL
-78 EDALSTSSTA
+78 DSDHQAAVMDDQHADSTEAATIPDLPEPA
-88 VPSETTEPVPM
+88 DPEPVDSPQVM
-99 TPASVVSQAP
+99 AP
-109 SSVVVEPPKVAAAV
+109 TETKPRVHAA
-123 EAPAVVK
+123 P
-130 APAEKHLRLG
+130 EKRVRLG
-140 EAVTV
+140 EAITL

-151 LNARPAEVIRVLMK
+151 IDARPAEAIKVLMK
-165 LGVMATINAVI
+165 MGVMATINAVI

-190 SVEAAAA
+190 SVEAAVNDAGEALDDAA
-197 DSGDAFIDEDESE
+197 DTEDS
-210 ENLWPRAPVVT
+210 LVRRAPVVT

-231 SLLDAIRATNVTQS
+231 SLLDAIRVTNVTQS

-253 IGAYAVNTA
+253 IGAYEVTTE
-262 RGNVV
+262 RGKVV

-320 VAINKIDL
+320 VAINKVDL

-339 LSDHGLI
+339 LSEHGLV
-346 PEQWGGETIFVEVS
+346 PEQWGGETIYVEVS

-367 DELLEMLLLQAE
+367 DELLEMILLQAE
-379 ILELRANPSRR
+379 ILELRANPTRR
-390 GQGVVIE
+390 GQGIVIE

-410 LVQKGTVR
+410 LVQKGIVR
-418 IGEAFVVGMHYGR
+418 IGDAFVVGTHYGR
-431 IRALLNDRGEKIPEA
+431 IRALLNDHGEKTQGV
-446 GPATPVEVIGVSGVP
+446 GPATPVEVSGLSGVP
-461 LAGDRFQVVGDEKK
+461 LAGDVFQVVADEKK

-486 RREEHI
+486 QREEHI

-525 SAQAVRDTLEKQS
+525 SSQAVRDALERLS
-538 TSEVRLR
+538 TNEVRLR

-560 LASASNAIIIGFNV
+560 LASASNAILIGFNV
-574 RPTPKASELAEREGV
+574 RPTPQAHELVEREGV
-589 DVRMY
+589 DVRLY
-594 TIIYDLIGDVRAAL
+594 TIIYDLIADVKAAL
-608 EGLLD
+608 EGLLE

-627 ETYHIPRIGVIAGCY
+627 ETFHIPRAGVIAGCY
-642 VTEGTVTRN
+642 VTEGTMTRN
-651 AECRLLRDDVV
+651 ADCRLLRDNVV
-662 VYQGRIA
+662 VYQGRIS
-669 SLRRFKEDVH
+669 SLRRFKEDAH
-679 EVSSGYEC
+679 EVNSGYEC
-687 GIGLERFADIKRGDI
+687 GIGLERFSDIKRGDV

-709 QVAKKLAAQS
+709 QIAKKLTAQR

>member
-9 ARTLGRS
+9 ARTLGLS
-16 SKDLMHE
+16 SKILIYE
-23 LQKQGIDLKS
+23 LKKQGIDLKS
-33 HMSSIDEETAELV
+33 HMSSIDDETAELV
-46 AELLKALPQPSVK
+46 AELLKPSPQPAVK
-59 DPPVAPLVV
+59 EMPPAPPVV
-68 EEDEEEEESL
+68 EER
-78 EDALSTSSTA
+78 TSD
-88 VPSETTEPVPM
+88 PM
-99 TPASVVSQAP
+99 TRLSESVTQEVAASAAAPPAPVVTREPMPA
-109 SSVVVEPPKVAAAV
+109 VVVEPPEVVSAV
-123 EAPAVVK
+123 DSAPTVK
-130 APAEKHLRLG
+130 TPSAKHLRLG

-151 LNARPAEVIRVLMK
+151 MDARPAEVIKVLMR
-165 LGVMATINAVI
+165 LGVMATINALI
-176 DLEKATALAQSFGY
+176 DLDKATALAQSFGY

-197 DSGDAFIDEDESE
+197 DSGEVDDDDEDTE
-210 ENLWPRAPVVT
+210 ENLLRRAPVVT

-231 SLLDAIRATNVTQS
+231 SLLDTIRATNVTQS

-253 IGAYAVNTA
+253 IGAYAVNTT
-262 RGNVV
+262 RGKVV

-295 AADDGVMPQTVEAI
+295 AADDGVMPQTLEAI
-309 THARAANVPIV
+309 AHARAANVPIV

-339 LSDHGLI
+339 LTDHGLI
-346 PEQWGGETIFVEVS
+346 PEQWGGETIYVEVS

-379 ILELRANPSRR
+379 ILELRANPARR

-397 AELDK
+397 AELDRS
-402 TRGPVATV
+402 RGPVATV
-410 LVQKGTVR
+410 LVQKGTIH
-418 IGEAFVVGMHYGR
+418 IGDALVVGVHYGR
-431 IRALLNDRGEKIPEA
+431 IRALLNDRGEKILEA
-446 GPATPVEVIGVSGVP
+446 GPATPVEVIGLSGVP
-461 LAGDRFQVVGDEKK
+461 LAGDFFQIVSDEKK

-486 RREEHI
+486 RREEHM

-525 SAQAVRDTLEKQS
+525 SGQAVRDTLEKLS

-574 RPTPKASELAEREGV
+574 RPTPKAHELAEREGV
-589 DVRMY
+589 DVRLY
-594 TIIYDLIGDVRAAL
+594 TIIYDLVADVRAAL
-608 EGLLD
+608 EGLLE
-613 PEVAEHIMGRAEVR
+613 PEVAEHITGRAEVR
-627 ETYHIPRIGVIAGCY
+627 ETFHIPRVGVIAGCY
-642 VTEGTVTRN
+642 VTEGTITRN
-651 AECRLLRDDVV
+651 AECRLLRDHVV
-662 VYQGRIA
+662 VYQGRVA

-679 EVSSGYEC
+679 EVTSGYEC
-687 GIGLERFADIKRGDI
+687 GIGLERFADIKQGDV
-702 IEPFVRE
+702 IEPFTRE
-709 QVAKKLAAQS
+709 QVAKKLAAQR

>member
-9 ARTLGRS
+9 ARTLKLS

-23 LQKQGIDLKS
+23 LKKQGIDLKS
-33 HMSSIDEETAELV
+33 HMSSIDDEMAELV
-46 AELLKALPQPSVK
+46 LDLLKAPPAPAMKEGSPATPVVEAAPAAPVIDIPSTGL
-59 DPPVAPLVV
+59 DEAADSSPGLVAPADMA
-68 EEDEEEEESL
+68 EP
-78 EDALSTSSTA
+78 TPTA
-88 VPSETTEPVPM
+88 T
-99 TPASVVSQAP
+99 
-109 SSVVVEPPKVAAAV
+109 VEPPPAAATV
-123 EAPAVVK
+123 EAPPAVK
-130 APAEKHLRLG
+130 APPEKRLRVG
-140 EAVTV
+140 EAITV

-151 LNARPAEVIRVLMK
+151 MEARPAEVIKVLMK
-165 LGVMATINAVI
+165 MGVMATINAVI
-176 DLEKATALAQSFGY
+176 DLEKATALAHSFGY
-190 SVEAAAA
+190 SVEVAAA
-197 DSGDAFIDEDESE
+197 DTGEASDEDEDTE
-210 ENLWPRAPVVT
+210 DNLVRRAPVVT

-262 RGNVV
+262 RGKVV

-339 LSDHGLI
+339 LSEHGLV
-346 PEQWGGETIFVEVS
+346 PEQWGGETIYVEVS

-367 DELLEMLLLQAE
+367 DELLEMILLQAE

-418 IGEAFVVGMHYGR
+418 VGDAFVVGMHYGR
-431 IRALLNDRGEKIPEA
+431 IRALLNDRGEKIHA
-446 GPATPVEVIGVSGVP
+446 VGPATPVEVTGLSGVP
-461 LAGDRFQVVGDEKK
+461 LAGDGFQVVADEKR

-516 VLIKADVQG
+516 VLIKSDVQG
-525 SAQAVRDTLEKQS
+525 SAQAVRDALERLS
-538 TSEVRLR
+538 TNEVRVR

-574 RPTPKASELAEREGV
+574 RPSPKANELAEREGV
-589 DVRMY
+589 DVRLY
-594 TIIYDLIGDVRAAL
+594 TIIYDLIADVKAAL
-608 EGLLD
+608 EGLLE

-627 ETYHIPRIGVIAGCY
+627 ETFHIPRVGVIAGCY
-642 VTEGTVTRN
+642 VTEGTLTRN
-651 AECRLLRDDVV
+651 AECRLLRDHVV
-662 VYQGRIA
+662 VYQGRIG

-687 GIGLERFADIKRGDI
+687 GIGLERFSDIKRGDV

-709 QVAKKLAAQS
+709 QIAKKLTAQS

>member
-9 ARTLGRS
+9 ARMLGRS
-16 SKDLMHE
+16 SKDLIHQ
-23 LQKQGIDLKS
+23 LKKQGIDLKS

-46 AELLKALPQPSVK
+46 SELFKASPPPSVK
-59 DPPVAPLVV
+59 ETAA
-68 EEDEEEEESL
+68 DEEAGVEP
-78 EDALSTSSTA
+78 LSTPPARVT
-88 VPSETTEPVPM
+88 VKTEVPVPVM
-99 TPASVVSQAP
+99 PAP
-109 SSVVVEPPKVAAAV
+109 PPNLVEPPTVAAMV
-123 EAPAVVK
+123 EAPSAVK
-130 APAEKHLRLG
+130 APPAKHLRLG

-151 LNARPAEVIRVLMK
+151 MNARPAEVIRVLMK

-176 DLEKATALAQSFGY
+176 DLDKATALAQSFGY
-190 SVEAAAA
+190 SVEAAAV
-197 DSGDAFIDEDESE
+197 DSGEALIDEAEAE
-210 ENLWPRAPVVT
+210 ENLRPRAPVVT

-231 SLLDAIRATNVTQS
+231 SLLDAIRTTNVTQS

-253 IGAYAVNTA
+253 IGAYAVNTT
-262 RGNVV
+262 RGRVV

-309 THARAANVPIV
+309 THARAAGVPIV

-339 LSDHGLI
+339 LSDLGLV

-379 ILELRANPSRR
+379 ILELRANPARG

-418 IGEAFVVGMHYGR
+418 VGETFVVGIHYGR
-431 IRALLNDRGEKIPEA
+431 IRALLNDRGEKLLEA
-446 GPATPVEVIGVSGVP
+446 GPATPVEVIGLSGVP
-461 LAGDRFQVVGDEKK
+461 LAGDLFQIVGDEKK
-475 ARQIATLRQQR
+475 ARQIATVRQQR
-486 RREEHI
+486 QREEHI

-525 SAQAVRDTLEKQS
+525 SAQAVRDSLEKLS
-538 TSEVRLR
+538 TSEVRVR

-589 DVRMY
+589 DVRLY
-594 TIIYDLIGDVRAAL
+594 TIIYDLIGNVRAAL
-608 EGLLD
+608 EGLLE

-627 ETYHIPRIGVIAGCY
+627 ETYHIPRVGVIAGCY

-687 GIGLERFADIKRGDI
+687 GIGLERFADVKRGDI

-709 QVAKKLAAQS
+709 QIAKKLVAHN

>member
-23 LQKQGIDLKS
+23 LQKQGIELKS

-46 AELLKALPQPSVK
+46 AELLKASPEPSLK
-59 DPPVAPLVV
+59 DSPVV
-68 EEDEEEEESL
+68 EKAEERL
-78 EDALSTSSTA
+78 EDTFSTSPIA
-88 VPSETTEPVPM
+88 LPSETAVSAPATPM
-99 TPASVVSQAP
+99 VAVLQTP
-109 SSVVVEPPKVAAAV
+109 SSAVVESLTVTDTV
-123 EAPAVVK
+123 EAPAVAK
-130 APAEKHLRLG
+130 ASGEKLLRLG

-145 KELAEK
+145 KELGEK
-151 LNARPAEVIRVLMK
+151 MNARPAEVIRALMK

-176 DLEKATALAQSFGY
+176 DLDKATALAQSFGY
-190 SVEAAAA
+190 SVEAAVA
-197 DSGDAFIDEDESE
+197 DSGEGFIDDEDSE
-210 ENLWPRAPVVT
+210 ENLRPRAPVVT

-253 IGAYAVNTA
+253 IGAYAVSTT
-262 RGNVV
+262 RGKVV

-320 VAINKIDL
+320 VAINKVDL

-339 LSDHGLI
+339 LSDQGLV

-367 DELLEMLLLQAE
+367 DALLEMLLLQAE
-379 ILELRANPSRR
+379 ILELHANPSRR

-410 LVQKGTVR
+410 LVQNGTVR
-418 IGEAFVVGMHYGR
+418 IGDAFVVGMHYGR
-431 IRALLNDRGEKIPEA
+431 IRALLNDHGEKILEA

-461 LAGDRFQVVGDEKK
+461 LAGDRFQVVADEKK

-538 TSEVRLR
+538 TSEVRVR

-608 EGLLD
+608 EGLLE
-613 PEVAEHIMGRAEVR
+613 PEVAEHITGRAEVR
-627 ETYHIPRIGVIAGCY
+627 ETYHIPRIGVVAGCY

-679 EVSSGYEC
+679 EVNSGYEC

>member
-23 LQKQGIDLKS
+23 LKNQGIDLKS

-46 AELLKALPQPSVK
+46 AELLKAVPQPSVK
-59 DPPVAPLVV
+59 DTPMAPPMA
-68 EEDEEEEESL
+68 EEDEEEEENL
-78 EDALSTSSTA
+78 EEALSTSSTA
-88 VPSETTEPVPM
+88 VTAETMKPMPM

-109 SSVVVEPPKVAAAV
+109 SSVVVGPPQVAAVV

-130 APAEKHLRLG
+130 APSEKHLRLG
-140 EAVTV
+140 EAMTV

-151 LNARPAEVIRVLMK
+151 VNARPAEVIRVLMK

-176 DLEKATALAQSFGY
+176 DREKATALAQSFGY

-197 DSGDAFIDEDESE
+197 DSGDAFIDEEDSE
-210 ENLWPRAPVVT
+210 DNLWPRAPVVT

-339 LSDHGLI
+339 LSDHGLV

-402 TRGPVATV
+402 SRGPVATV

-431 IRALLNDRGEKIPEA
+431 IRALLNDRGEKISEA

-461 LAGDRFQVVGDEKK
+461 LAGDPFQVVSDEKK

-589 DVRMY
+589 DVRLY

-608 EGLLD
+608 EGLLE

-627 ETYHIPRIGVIAGCY
+627 ETYHIPRIGVVAGCY

>member
-1 MGVRVYEL
+1 
-9 ARTLGRS
+9 
-16 SKDLMHE
+16 MHE
-23 LQKQGIDLKS
+23 LQKQGIELKS
-33 HMSSIDEETAELV
+33 HMSSIDEETAELI
-46 AELLKALPQPSVK
+46 AELLKASSEPSFKDLPMV
-59 DPPVAPLVV
+59 PPV
-68 EEDEEEEESL
+68 
-78 EDALSTSSTA
+78 
-88 VPSETTEPVPM
+88 
-99 TPASVVSQAP
+99 
-109 SSVVVEPPKVAAAV
+109 VAAAEEPLDDTFSASPPGLPPEPVISVPETPQVAVLQTPPAAVGEPRTTTSAV
-123 EAPAVVK
+123 EGPVIAKGAG
-130 APAEKHLRLG
+130 EKLLRLG

-145 KELAEK
+145 KELGEK
-151 LNARPAEVIRVLMK
+151 MNVRPAEVIRALMK

-176 DLEKATALAQSFGY
+176 DLDKATALAESFGY
-190 SVEAAAA
+190 RVEAAVV
-197 DSGDAFIDEDESE
+197 DSGEAFVDDEDSP
-210 ENLWPRAPVVT
+210 ENLRPRAPVVT

-253 IGAYAVNTA
+253 IGAYAVSTT
-262 RGNVV
+262 RGKVV

-295 AADDGVMPQTVEAI
+295 AADDGVMPQTIEAI
-309 THARAANVPIV
+309 AHARAANVPIV

-339 LSDHGLI
+339 LSDHGLV

-360 AKRKQNI
+360 AKRKQYI

-379 ILELRANPSRR
+379 ILELHANPSRR

-410 LVQKGTVR
+410 LVQNGTVR
-418 IGEAFVVGMHYGR
+418 IGDAFVVGIHYGR
-431 IRALLNDRGEKIPEA
+431 IRALLDDHGAKILEA
-446 GPATPVEVIGVSGVP
+446 GPATPVEVIGVSGIP
-461 LAGDRFQVVGDEKK
+461 LAGDRFQVVADEKK

-538 TSEVRLR
+538 TSEVRVR

-589 DVRMY
+589 DVRLY

-608 EGLLD
+608 EGLLE

-642 VTEGTVTRN
+642 VTEGTITRN

-679 EVSSGYEC
+679 EVNSGYEC

>member
-16 SKDLMHE
+16 SKELMHE
-23 LQKQGIDLKS
+23 LQKQGIELKS

-46 AELLKALPQPSVK
+46 SELLKVTLQPSGK
-59 DPPVAPLVV
+59 ETPVAPPVL
-68 EEDEEEEESL
+68 EEEVSH
-78 EDALSTSSTA
+78 EDARRAAPTA
-88 VPSETTEPVPM
+88 VTPEAVEPAPM
-99 TPASVVSQAP
+99 TPTPAVIPAPPSVA
-109 SSVVVEPPKVAAAV
+109 VEPARGGAAV
-123 EAPAVVK
+123 ETPAAAK
-130 APAEKHLRLG
+130 PPPEKHLRVG

-151 LNARPAEVIRVLMK
+151 MNARPAEVIRVLMK

-176 DLEKATALAQSFGY
+176 DFDKATALAQSFGY
-190 SVEAAAA
+190 SVEPAAA
-197 DSGDAFIDEDESE
+197 DSDEDLTDEEDRE
-210 ENLWPRAPVVT
+210 ENLRPRAPVVT

-253 IGAYAVNTA
+253 IGAYAVNTT
-262 RGNVV
+262 RGKVV

-339 LSDHGLI
+339 LSDYGLV

-379 ILELRANPSRR
+379 ILELRANPLRR

-418 IGEAFVVGMHYGR
+418 AGEAFVVGMHYGR
-431 IRALLNDRGEKIPEA
+431 IRALLNDRGEKISEA
-446 GPATPVEVIGVSGVP
+446 GPATPVEITGVSGVP
-461 LAGDRFQVVGDEKK
+461 LAGDPFQVVGDEKR

-538 TSEVRLR
+538 TSEVRVR

-608 EGLLD
+608 EGLLE

-627 ETYHIPRIGVIAGCY
+627 ETYHIPRIGVVAGCY
-642 VTEGTVTRN
+642 VTEGTITRN
-651 AECRLLRDDVV
+651 AECRLLRDEVV

-679 EVSSGYEC
+679 EVNSGYEC

>member
-23 LQKQGIDLKS
+23 LKKQGIELKS

-46 AELLKALPQPSVK
+46 AELLKASPQPAVK
-59 DPPVAPLVV
+59 DGPVVPPLVEEEADAMADSFSPTPPAVAQEPAAPVPVEPAPMVTQQPPPVV
-68 EEDEEEEESL
+68 
-78 EDALSTSSTA
+78 T
-88 VPSETTEPVPM
+88 
-99 TPASVVSQAP
+99 
-109 SSVVVEPPKVAAAV
+109 EPPKVAA
-123 EAPAVVK
+123 PPVVK
-130 APAEKHLRLG
+130 APTEKHLRLG

-145 KELAEK
+145 KDLAEK
-151 LNARPAEVIRVLMK
+151 MNARPAEVIRVLMK
-165 LGVMATINAVI
+165 MGVMATINAVI
-176 DLEKATALAQSFGY
+176 GLEKATALAQSFGY

-197 DSGDAFIDEDESE
+197 DSGEAVIDEEDSE
-210 ENLWPRAPVVT
+210 ENLLPRAPVVT

-231 SLLDAIRATNVTQS
+231 SLLDAIRITNVTQS

-253 IGAYAVNTA
+253 IGAYAVNTT
-262 RGNVV
+262 RGKVV

-328 PNANPDRIKQQ
+328 PNANPDRIRQQ
-339 LSDHGLI
+339 LSDHGLL
-346 PEQWGGETIFVEVS
+346 PEQWGGETIYVEVS

-379 ILELRANPSRR
+379 ILELRASPSRR

-402 TRGPVATV
+402 SRGPVATV

-418 IGEAFVVGMHYGR
+418 AGDAFVVGMHYGR
-431 IRALLNDRGEKIPEA
+431 IRALLNDRGEKISEA
-446 GPATPVEVIGVSGVP
+446 GPATPVEVIGLSGVP
-461 LAGDRFQVVGDEKK
+461 LAGDLFQVVADERK
-475 ARQIATLRQQR
+475 ARQIAIVRQQR
-486 RREEHI
+486 QREEHI

-525 SAQAVRDTLEKQS
+525 SAQAVRDALEKLS

-574 RPTPKASELAEREGV
+574 RPTPKARELTEREGV
-589 DVRMY
+589 DVRLY
-594 TIIYDLIGDVRAAL
+594 TIIYDLIADVKAAL
-608 EGLLD
+608 EGLLE

-627 ETYHIPRIGVIAGCY
+627 ETFHIPRIGVVAGCY
-642 VTEGTVTRN
+642 VIEGTITRN
-651 AECRLLRDDVV
+651 AECRLLRDEVV
-662 VYQGRIA
+662 VYQGRIG

-679 EVSSGYEC
+679 EVHSGYEC
-687 GIGLERFADIKRGDI
+687 GIGLDRFNDIKRGDI

-709 QVAKKLAAQS
+709 QVAKKLAAQR

>member
-1 MGVRVYEL
+1 
-9 ARTLGRS
+9 
-16 SKDLMHE
+16 MHE
-23 LQKQGIDLKS
+23 LKKQGIDLKS
-33 HMSSIDEETAELV
+33 HMSSIDEETADLV
-46 AELLKALPQPSVK
+46 AELLKAPPQASVK
-59 DPPVAPLVV
+59 ETVMAPPAVEAGEAEV
-68 EEDEEEEESL
+68 EEETLADTP
-78 EDALSTSSTA
+78 STFPTA
-88 VPSETTEPVPM
+88 VTPETALPAPVMP
-99 TPASVVSQAP
+99 TPATIQAP
-109 SSVVVEPPKVAAAV
+109 PPVVVETPTLAEATD
-123 EAPAVVK
+123 APASPK
-130 APAEKHLRLG
+130 ASPEKPLRLG

-151 LNARPAEVIRVLMK
+151 MNARPAEVIRALMS

-176 DLEKATALAQSFGY
+176 DLDKATALAQRFGY

-197 DSGDAFIDEDESE
+197 DSGEAFIDAEDNE
-210 ENLWPRAPVVT
+210 ENLRPRAPVVT

-253 IGAYAVNTA
+253 IGAYAVNTT

-328 PNANPDRIKQQ
+328 PDANPDRIKQQ
-339 LSDHGLI
+339 LRDHGLV

-379 ILELRANPSRR
+379 ILELRANPARH

-410 LVQKGTVR
+410 LVQKGTVY
-418 IGEAFVVGMHYGR
+418 IGDAFVVGIHYGR
-431 IRALLNDRGEKIPEA
+431 IRALLNDRGEKIPAA

-461 LAGDRFQVVGDEKK
+461 LAGDLFQVVGDEKK

-538 TSEVRLR
+538 TSEVRVR

-589 DVRMY
+589 DVRLY

-608 EGLLD
+608 EGLLE
-613 PEVAEHIMGRAEVR
+613 PEVAEHITGRAEVR
-627 ETYHIPRIGVIAGCY
+627 ETYHIPRIGVVAGCY
-642 VTEGTVTRN
+642 VTEGTITRN
-651 AECRLLRDDVV
+651 AECRLLRDEVV

>member
-23 LQKQGIDLKS
+23 LKKQGIDLKS

-46 AELLKALPQPSVK
+46 ADLLKASPQPLVK
-59 DPPVAPLVV
+59 DTLVASPAA
-68 EEDEEEEESL
+68 EEEEESI
-78 EDALSTSSTA
+78 ENTLSTSPAAVTAETA
-88 VPSETTEPVPM
+88 VPAPVTPTPVVIQEPP
-99 TPASVVSQAP
+99 
-109 SSVVVEPPKVAAAV
+109 SVVVEPPKAAAAV

-130 APAEKHLRLG
+130 APPEKHLRLG

-151 LNARPAEVIRVLMK
+151 MNARPAEVIRILMK

-190 SVEAAAA
+190 SVEAAAG
-197 DSGDAFIDEDESE
+197 DSGEAFIDEEDSE

-253 IGAYAVNTA
+253 IGAYAVNTT

-339 LSDHGLI
+339 LSDHGLV

-402 TRGPVATV
+402 SRGPVATL

-418 IGEAFVVGMHYGR
+418 IGDAFVVGMHYGR

-446 GPATPVEVIGVSGVP
+446 GPATPVEVIGMSGVP
-461 LAGDRFQVVGDEKK
+461 LAGDLFQVVSDEKK

-560 LASASNAIIIGFNV
+560 LASASNAIIIGFNI

-608 EGLLD
+608 EGLLE

-627 ETYHIPRIGVIAGCY
+627 ETYHIPRIGVVAGCY

-679 EVSSGYEC
+679 EVTSGYEC
-687 GIGLERFADIKRGDI
+687 GIGLERFADLKRGDI

-709 QVAKKLAAQS
+709 RVAKKLAAQS

>member
-9 ARTLGRS
+9 ARTLGLS
-16 SKDLMHE
+16 SKVLMHE
-23 LQKQGIDLKS
+23 LKKQGIDLKS
-33 HMSSIDEETAELV
+33 HMSSIDDETAELV
-46 AELLKALPQPSVK
+46 AELLKTSPQPAVK
-59 DPPVAPLVV
+59 EMPPAPPVVAERTTDPVMAPPGSVTQEVV
-68 EEDEEEEESL
+68 AASAQPPAPVVTDEL
-78 EDALSTSSTA
+78 R
-88 VPSETTEPVPM
+88 
-99 TPASVVSQAP
+99 PAA
-109 SSVVVEPPKVAAAV
+109 VVEPPKLAAAV
-123 EAPAVVK
+123 DPAPAVK
-130 APAEKHLRLG
+130 TPPAKHLRLG

-151 LNARPAEVIRVLMK
+151 MDARPAEVIKVLMRM
-165 LGVMATINAVI
+165 GVMATINAVI
-176 DLEKATALAQSFGY
+176 DLDKATALAQSFGY

-197 DSGDAFIDEDESE
+197 DSGEVVDDEEDNE
-210 ENLWPRAPVVT
+210 ENLLRRAPVVT

-231 SLLDAIRATNVTQS
+231 SLLDTIRATNVTQS

-253 IGAYAVNTA
+253 IGAYAVNTT
-262 RGNVV
+262 RGKVV

-295 AADDGVMPQTVEAI
+295 AADDGVMPQTLEAV

-339 LSDHGLI
+339 LTDHGLI
-346 PEQWGGETIFVEVS
+346 PEQWGGETIYVEVS

-379 ILELRANPSRR
+379 ILELRANPVRR

-397 AELDK
+397 AKLDRS
-402 TRGPVATV
+402 RGPVATV
-410 LVQKGTVR
+410 LVQNGTVH
-418 IGEAFVVGMHYGR
+418 IGEAFVVGVHYGR
-431 IRALLNDRGEKIPEA
+431 IRALLNDRGEKILEA
-446 GPATPVEVIGVSGVP
+446 GPATPVEVIGLSGVP
-461 LAGDRFQVVGDEKK
+461 LAGDLFQVMSDEKK
-475 ARQIATLRQQR
+475 ARQIATIRHQRQ
-486 RREEHI
+486 REEHM

-525 SAQAVRDTLEKQS
+525 SGQAVRDTLEKLS

-560 LASASNAIIIGFNV
+560 LASASNAIIIGFNI
-574 RPTPKASELAEREGV
+574 RPTPKARELAEREGV
-589 DVRMY
+589 DVRLY
-594 TIIYDLIGDVRAAL
+594 TIIYDLIADVRAAL
-608 EGLLD
+608 EGLLE
-613 PEVAEHIMGRAEVR
+613 PEVAEHITGRAEVR
-627 ETYHIPRIGVIAGCY
+627 ETFHIPRIGVIAGCY
-642 VTEGTVTRN
+642 VTEGTITRN
-651 AECRLLRDDVV
+651 AECRLLRDNVV
-662 VYQGRIA
+662 VYQGRVA

-679 EVSSGYEC
+679 EVTSGYEC
-687 GIGLERFADIKRGDI
+687 GIGLERFADIKQGDV
-702 IEPFVRE
+702 IEPFMRE
-709 QVAKKLAAQS
+709 QVAKKLAAQR

>member
-9 ARTLGRS
+9 ARTLGLS
-16 SKDLMHE
+16 SKALMHE

-33 HMSSIDEETAELV
+33 HMSSIDDETAELV
-46 AELLKALPQPSVK
+46 ADLLKAPPAPPAKEPPLA
-59 DPPVAPLVV
+59 PPVLEEPIEVTVAEPPMSVTQEAVAPVVAHESTPVV
-68 EEDEEEEESL
+68 E
-78 EDALSTSSTA
+78 
-88 VPSETTEPVPM
+88 
-99 TPASVVSQAP
+99 
-109 SSVVVEPPKVAAAV
+109 VEPLTVVAAAD
-123 EAPAVVK
+123 APAAVK
-130 APAEKHLRLG
+130 APLDRRLRLG
-140 EAVTV
+140 EAITV

-151 LNARPAEVIRVLMK
+151 MDVRPAEVIKVLMK
-165 LGVMATINAVI
+165 MGVMATINAVI

-190 SVEAAAA
+190 SVEAVAV
-197 DSGDAFIDEDESE
+197 DSGEALADAEDTE
-210 ENLWPRAPVVT
+210 ETLVRRAPVVT

-253 IGAYAVNTA
+253 IGAYEVNTA
-262 RGNVV
+262 RGKVV

-309 THARAANVPIV
+309 THARAASVPIV

-339 LSDHGLI
+339 LSEHGLV
-346 PEQWGGETIFVEVS
+346 PEQWGGETIYVEVS

-367 DELLEMLLLQAE
+367 DELLEMILLQAE
-379 ILELRANPSRR
+379 ILELRANPTRR

-402 TRGPVATV
+402 ARGPVATV
-410 LVQKGTVR
+410 LVQKGKVR
-418 IGEAFVVGMHYGR
+418 VSDAFVVGMHYGR
-431 IRALLNDRGEKIPEA
+431 MRALLNDRGEKIQEA
-446 GPATPVEVIGVSGVP
+446 GPATPVEVVGLSGVP
-461 LAGDRFQVVGDEKK
+461 LAGDVFQVVTDEKK

-486 RREEHI
+486 QREEHI

-525 SAQAVRDTLEKQS
+525 SAQAVRDTLEKLS
-538 TSEVRLR
+538 TNEVRLR

-574 RPTPKASELAEREGV
+574 RPTPKARELTEREGV

-594 TIIYDLIGDVRAAL
+594 TIIYDLITDVRAAL
-608 EGLLD
+608 EGLLE
-613 PEVAEHIMGRAEVR
+613 PEMAEHIMGRAEVR
-627 ETYHIPRIGVIAGCY
+627 ETFHIPRVGVIAGCY
-642 VTEGTVTRN
+642 VTEGTITRN
-651 AECRLLRDDVV
+651 AECRLLRDNVV
-662 VYQGRIA
+662 VYQGRIT
-669 SLRRFKEDVH
+669 SLRRFKDDVH
-679 EVSSGYEC
+679 EVGSGYEC
-687 GIGLERFADIKRGDI
+687 GIGLERFSDVKQGDV

-709 QVAKKLAAQS
+709 RVAKKLAAQH